1 MQDELNQ
8 NDPLANNNQQYQEDD
23 LNFLLDSYQRRGY
36 NANEMARL
44 ANAQG
49 YDSNM
54 VMFNLNDRIEQA
66 RSDAEEERRKALDEL
81 REFRI
86 AEKTREARLNTQD
99 EYKNEEFV
107 YEADNQFN
115 KAYSNK
121 LLTSKYIKDLQEG
134 NFVLGDV
141 SKINSYLDENGITT
155 SLQAKDK
162 AEAEIINKG
171 LEMQMP
177 VGQDILNFFG
187 YGAQGLIQDFF
198 GSTSQPSEEDIQETL
213 QGLQSLTEQN
223 NLDLKGAVNMQNRI
237 NAALGFQTTFEADS
251 PSDLSFID
259 ADVNKRTGFSE
270 AYENGTNIGGV
281 SEGLFDFIEET
292 TGDPGFV
299 RGTVGEVFL

>member
-299 RGTVGEVFL
+299 RGQ